1 MKACIVLLVLA
12 AAVQAQKADCD
23 WEKEMYCMGKWNEDW
38 TKQETPD
45 FCIPMQNGDCW
56 NSCPVQC
63 CKDSIMCP
71 GKMDGKCQEPDF
83 CHHGKFC
90 PVNCDWEKEMMCPG
104 SWDPK
109 TGEQTAP
116 DTCMPHKNGDCAAH
130 CPQQCGEKDM
140 MCPGK
145 THADGCTD
153 ADYCVAGK
161 FCPADCN
168 WEKEMMCPGKF
179 DAKTGE
185 QMSGDYCIPMQNG
198 DCWNQCPLDC
208 GKDMVCPGAMDPK
221 GCPMPD
227 MCFPAGKDCPK
238 M

>member
-1 MKACIVLLVLA
+1 MLIIVLQEVSLFSFTIQENA
-12 AAVQAQKADCD
+12 NRQFFSF
-23 WEKEMYCMGKWNEDW
+23 WNKKKYTLFLE
-38 TKQETPD
+38 
-45 FCIPMQNGDCW
+45 
-56 NSCPVQC
+56 
-63 CKDSIMCP
+63 
-71 GKMDGKCQEPDF
+71 
-83 CHHGKFC
+83 
-90 PVNCDWEKEMMCPG
+90 
-104 SWDPK
+104 
-109 TGEQTAP
+109 
-116 DTCMPHKNGDCAAH
+116 
-130 CPQQCGEKDM
+130 
-140 MCPGK
+140 
-145 THADGCTD
+145 
-153 ADYCVAGK
+153 

-208 GKDMVCPGAMDPK
+208 GKDMVCPGGMDPK